1 MVAGVCFKLMD
12 VEFFFTSL
20 TSHFSGIF
28 VIVLLPP
35 IIFESGY
42 NMNKK
47 YFLKNGGTVL
57 MYSFLGTFIAVFSS
71 AFMFW
76 AAGEMHLAHKFTWQE
91 AFAFGS
97 LISATDPVSV
107 LACFKEMDAD
117 VDLYAN
123 IFGESIFN
131 DAIAIVMYN
140 IVMTSG
146 TQETFGGEMWTGVKQ
161 FLLIFMGSVFMGG
174 IFALLIAFILKRQ
187 SSYINDPTSLRGL
200 SSRQRTLAV
209 KNAMLTEISMM
220 ITSPLIAY
228 FVAGGFALSGIVSIL
243 INGMFLNYYAKP
255 NISTGASK
263 IVKMLYEV
271 MAHATETVVFLFL
284 GIGIFTIPNP
294 LSTMGIGMFLC
305 TIVNLNIA
313 RFLNVWIVSWLVN
326 FQRSE
331 KSKITF
337 KT

>member
-1 MVAGVCFKLMD
+1 MLMIASTAGQFLKKSGHKYLQEAGLTVLIGMITGVCFKLMH

-76 AAGEMHLAHKFTWQE
+76 LAGEMHLAHKFTWQE

-140 IVMTSG
+140 IVMTTAG
-146 TQETFGGEMWTGVKQ
+146 TQDSFGEEMWIGVKQ
-161 FLLIFMGSVFMGG
+161 FLLIFIGSVFMGG
-174 IFALLIAFILKRQ
+174 IYALLIAFVLKRQ
-187 SSYINDPTSLRGL
+187 SSYINDTSTLRGL
-200 SSRQRTLAV
+200 TGRQKTLTV
-209 KNAMLTEISMM
+209 KNAVLTEISMM

-228 FVAGGFALSGIVSIL
+228 FVAGGFSLSGIVSIL

-255 NISTGASK
+255 NISKPAS
-263 IVKMLYEV
+263 
-271 MAHATETVVFLFL
+271 
-284 GIGIFTIPNP
+284 
-294 LSTMGIGMFLC
+294 
-305 TIVNLNIA
+305 
-313 RFLNVWIVSWLVN
+313 
-326 FQRSE
+326 
-331 KSKITF
+331 
-337 KT
+337 